1 MVSPGPRHRHLPGF
15 RSGTAAEHRAC
26 SRCSSHL
33 VVLHTIHIVGIFK
46 RHIAARRAP
55 MHRPVLR
62 RRPDRGSWRPR
73 PAPETA
79 HHAPRGPTAGVQG
92 IPNDTT
98 SGPVRRTRVAKNALR
113 ATYAAQRRP
122 PRSGVWS
129 KGRRRSLTVCV
140 TVSLGRIWFDWSLAA
155 ATVGPLVDPAMSSC
169 ADLCPVAAFCLVLLL
184 GSHFRLHVH

>member
-1 MVSPGPRHRHLPGF
+1 MLPMLV
-15 RSGTAAEHRAC
+15 A
-26 SRCSSHL
+26 RCCRVL

-55 MHRPVLR
+55 MPIVA
-62 RRPDRGSWRPR
+62 DRGSWRPR
-73 PAPETA
+73 RPAPEPDRASRAARSHSGGSGYTL
-79 HHAPRGPTAGVQG
+79 T
-92 IPNDTT
+92 TT

>member
-1 MVSPGPRHRHLPGF
+1 MLPMLV
-15 RSGTAAEHRAC
+15 A
-26 SRCSSHL
+26 RCCRVL

-55 MHRPVLR
+55 MHRPGVA
-62 RRPDRGSWRPR
+62 DRGSWRPR

-79 HHAPRGPTAGVQG
+79 HHAPRGPTAGFRVYLT
-92 IPNDTT
+92 TT